1 MWILHIFLITGIA
14 SPTGVVLIIILTIM
28 VICAMPF
35 VRRSGHFQV
44 FYFSHW
50 LSVLYFVLLILHAP
64 DYWKWVCV
72 PLAIGTLEKLYRGIS
87 SFVGTGRSYIAEA
100 NVLASRYTLVIL
112 LIYNYTLYTLEEIKH
127 YTIPLFME

>member
-1 MWILHIFLITGIA
+1 M
-14 SPTGVVLIIILTIM
+14 IIMLTIM

-44 FYFSHW
+44 FFFSHQ
-50 LSVLYFVLLILHAP
+50 LYVLYFVLLILHAP

-100 NVLASRYTLVIL
+100 NVLASRYTLVI
-112 LIYNYTLYTLEEIKH
+112 YNYTLYTLEEIKD